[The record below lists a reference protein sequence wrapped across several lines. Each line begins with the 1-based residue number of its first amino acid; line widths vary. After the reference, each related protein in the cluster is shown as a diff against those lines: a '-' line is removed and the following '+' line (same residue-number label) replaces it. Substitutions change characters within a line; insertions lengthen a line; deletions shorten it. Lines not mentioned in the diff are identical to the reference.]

1 MPRSVFVMPETI
13 HAPPVPVQGKATV
26 PLASFV
32 RPFQR
37 HYFSRLPE
45 RPNYRARSY
54 DFAGLPALMPLVRAF
69 LDTCAATETAD
80 YRYLFTLLG
89 SELANNA
96 IGHSLSGHPGGAYTL
111 RVHRNKEGLHLTCQD
126 RGGLYTGNTHLTP
139 TSGGLGP
146 GVGWP
151 WWMPWPPSGATTATP
166 CTALCGCFWPTTWP
180 RTPGTPLPPS
190 TELRALPCR

>member
-1 MPRSVFVMPETI
+1 GISHDPRFLCSAMPRSVFVMPETI
-13 HAPPVPVQGKATV
+13 HAPPVPVPVRGEATV

-37 HYFSRLPE
+37 HYFSGLPE

-111 RVHRNKEGLHLTCQD
+111 RVHRNKDGPHLAGQA
-126 RGGLYTGNTHLTP
+126 RGGAAPDLPGQGRAIHRHHPPDTHLRRP
-139 TSGGLGP
+139 GP
-146 GVGWP
+146 G
-151 WWMPWPPSGATTATP
+151 
-166 CTALCGCFWPTTWP
+166 C
-180 RTPGTPLPPS
+180 
-190 TELRALPCR
+190 